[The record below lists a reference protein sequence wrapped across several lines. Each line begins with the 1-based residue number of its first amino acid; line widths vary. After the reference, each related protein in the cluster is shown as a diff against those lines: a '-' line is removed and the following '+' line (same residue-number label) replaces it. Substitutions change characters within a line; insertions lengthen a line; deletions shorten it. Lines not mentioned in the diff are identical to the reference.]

1 MENGEERNIER
12 RDRGRE
18 VDRELE
24 EREKGA
30 NKMIV
35 FFYTSCEK

>member
-18 VDRELE
+18 VRQRVRG
-24 EREKGA
+24 ERKGS
-30 NKMIV
+30 K
-35 FFYTSCEK
+35 